1 MKKARTLY
9 VEVLAY
15 IQRNL
20 AYCMANFYPKKIPK
34 LNSKLVINAK
44 PAICPK
50 IGRSSIGS

>member
-1 MKKARTLY
+1 MKKAKALY

-34 LNSKLVINAK
+34 LISKLVINDK
-44 PAICPK
+44 PAI
-50 IGRSSIGS
+50 